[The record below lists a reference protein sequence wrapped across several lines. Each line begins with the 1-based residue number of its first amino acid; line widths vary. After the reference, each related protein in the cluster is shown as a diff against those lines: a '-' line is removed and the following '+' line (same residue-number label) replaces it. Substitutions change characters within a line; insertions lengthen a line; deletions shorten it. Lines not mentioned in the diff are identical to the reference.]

1 MKYLLIAFLFTSLSS
16 RLQAQQENLYKFT
29 SRKLIE
35 KPHPSREFVLWL
47 TDNNKKIGTIEASNP
62 YAKVTVVFTID
73 TNGVVVKPMVLRG
86 IGDGYDEYAQQL
98 FKKNPHKW
106 IPGKTKEGVVRTEVY
121 YRINFQK
128 EENLIVNDSGMP
140 VK

>member
-1 MKYLLIAFLFTSLSS
+1 MKYLLIAFLFISLSS
-16 RLQAQQENLYKFT
+16 RLQAQQESRYKFT

-35 KPHPSREFVLWL
+35 KPQPSREFVQWIK
-47 TDNNKKIGTIEASNP
+47 DNNKQVGTIEPSNP

-73 TNGVVVKPMVLRG
+73 TNGAVIKPMVQRG
-86 IGDGYDEYAQQL
+86 IGNGYDEYAQQL
-98 FKKNPHKW
+98 IKKNPHKW
-106 IPGKTKEGVVRTEVY
+106 IPGKTKEGAVGTEVY

-128 EENLIVNDSGMP
+128 EENLIVNDSGLP